1 MCNPLFGAFSAI
13 CINLR
18 MKNARNFLGL
28 LAFCICC
35 QVGCVPLKEV
45 NLFTEGSRE
54 SLGKMIPTPYGYAS
68 YCYDSGYINKAS
80 FNALADLDGDC
91 RGAFLSDSLLR
102 TEYEALTAYFAAL
115 GQLSGTKSK
124 IDFSPVAG
132 AVQEGSYG
140 GLTITSGESKAVN
153 ALATAATYILTAGY
167 KHKKIREILIRFH
180 DTLDL
185 AITLVGLHTD
195 NLKNK
200 IMNMQIRL
208 KERSDLMIRDARDDR
223 EKWALVYMY
232 KQKSKE
238 LAAVIDSYDARY
250 HALEKIRQGH
260 QKLVDNVDDLG
271 SATLKQEITGLTRD
285 IIYISNK
292 AN

>member
-1 MCNPLFGAFSAI
+1 M
-13 CINLR
+13 
-18 MKNARNFLGL
+18 
-28 LAFCICC
+28 LAFCTWCLAA
-35 QVGCVPLKEV
+35 CVPLKEV
-45 NLFTEGSRE
+45 NQFTEDSRE
-54 SLGKMIPTPYGYAS
+54 SLRKMTPASYGYAS
-68 YCYDSGYINKAS
+68 YCYDSGYINKAA

-91 RGAFLSDSLLR
+91 RGALLFDSLLS

-115 GQLSGTKSK
+115 GQLSGAKSK

-140 GLTITSGESKAVN
+140 GLTISPGESKAVN
-153 ALATAATYILTAGY
+153 ALAAAATYLLTTGY
-167 KHKKIREILIRFH
+167 KHKNIKEILIRFH

-185 AITLVGLHTD
+185 AITLVGLHAD

-208 KERSDLMIRDARDDR
+208 KERSDLMVGDARDDR
-223 EKWALVYMY
+223 EKWALVYIY

-238 LAAVIDSYDARY
+238 LAAVIDSYDARH

-260 QKLVDNVDDLG
+260 QKLVDNVEDLG
-271 SATLKQEITGLTRD
+271 SATLKKEILGLARD